1 MIAYYLITTGLALIN
16 LLILIFTFE
25 NKKVNYYFT
34 MLMLIMAI
42 SNGGYLALGLA
53 STVEEAVLA
62 NKIAYIGGCF
72 TSPLM
77 IFLICSVCKISIN
90 KWYRFGIYM
99 YCFIVYGMIMT
110 VDYNDLYYTDY
121 HIEQYGDS
129 TILVNSY
136 GWGHS
141 LFYLILYGA
150 IIIQIALLIY
160 CMVKKNY
167 VSRKNLKMMIILEIV
182 NVSMFF
188 VGRIISPDFEIM
200 PALYTFDGWVLIY
213 IHSRVRIYDIDENVA
228 STIGKHQ
235 KNGYIL
241 VDKHMNYMGCN
252 KMAEAIFPELS
263 NCGVD
268 LKIKG
273 IPKLEEI
280 LESIQN
286 DNNRSIFSVEID
298 NKHYEGN
305 VSRILHNEKSHGY
318 ILELVEDTEKWKY
331 INLISAYNGELQDK
345 VYEQTEVL
353 DEQQKTIKE
362 LFVQTVTALSE
373 AVDAKDRYTSGHSK
387 RVAEYSRM
395 LAARMGKSKDE
406 QDEIYRAGLLHDIG
420 KIRIPVEII
429 NKAGKLSD
437 EEYNIIK
444 IHPVTG
450 YHILRG
456 ISGSNLISLATKYHH
471 ERYDGKGYPN
481 GLEGEQ
487 IPEAA
492 RILGVADSYDA
503 MTSNRSYRKALP
515 QEVVRAEIEKG
526 RGTQFDPA
534 IADIMLQM
542 IDEDKNYKMQ
552 QSDSMH
558 RRILA
563 VDDEL
568 INHKLIERIMK
579 DEPMYEIVS
588 VRSGQEAVQILDQQ
602 SFDLIMLDLMMPD
615 MDGLETLKQIRKKHQ
630 TPVVLMTGDKNLATS
645 AEFAALGCD
654 DYVTKPFLPLL
665 IKEVVHNMTERTTI
679 TDSEI

>member
-16 LLILIFTFE
+16 LLILLFTFE
-25 NKKVNYYFT
+25 NKKVNYYFM
-34 MLMLIMAI
+34 MLMLVMAI
-42 SNGGYLALGLA
+42 SNGGYLALGL
-53 STVEEAVLA
+53 SGSVEEAVLA
-62 NKIAYIGGCF
+62 NKVAYIGGCF
-72 TSPLM
+72 TSPIM
-77 IFLICSVCKISIN
+77 IFLICSICKISLS

-99 YCFIVYGMIMT
+99 YFFIVYGMVLT
-110 VDYNDLYYTDY
+110 VDYNKVYYTEY
-121 HIEQYGDS
+121 HIEQFGDS

-136 GWGHS
+136 GWGHP
-141 LFYLILYGA
+141 LFYLILYGT
-150 IIIQIALLIY
+150 IIIQIAMLVY
-160 CMVKKNY
+160 CMAKKRS
-167 VSRKNLKMMIILEIV
+167 VSRKNLKMLIILEIV

-188 VGRIISPDFEIM
+188 IGRIISPDFEIM
-200 PALYTFDGWVLIY
+200 PALYTFDGWILIY
-213 IHSRVRIYDIDENVA
+213 IHRRARIYDIEENVA
-228 STIGKHQ
+228 STINKHQ

-241 VDKHMNYMGCN
+241 VDKNMNYLGCN
-252 KMAEAIFPELS
+252 KTAEIILPEIT
-263 NCGVD
+263 NCIVD
-268 LKIKG
+268 LKIDG

-280 LESIQN
+280 LKNIKNNSAADTFSFEN
-286 DNNRSIFSVEID
+286 DA
-298 NKHYEGN
+298 KHYEGHI
-305 VSRILHNEKSHGY
+305 SKILHNEKCHGY

-395 LAARMGKSKDE
+395 LAARMGKSRKE
-406 QDEIYRAGLLHDIG
+406 QEEIYRAGLLHDIG
-420 KIRIPVEII
+420 KIRVPVEII

-526 RGTQFDPA
+526 RSTQFDPE

-542 IDEDKNYKMQ
+542 IDEDKEYTMQ
-552 QSDSMH
+552 QADSMQ
-558 RRILA
+558 RRILTI
-563 VDDEL
+563 DDEV
-568 INHKLIERIMK
+568 INHKLIKKIME
-579 DEPMYEIVS
+579 DEPMYEIVA
-588 VRSGQEAVQILDQQ
+588 VKSGKDALKVLEQKP
-602 SFDLIMLDLMMPD
+602 FDLIMLDLMMPD

>member
-1 MIAYYLITTGLALIN
+1 MIAYYLITTGLSIIN
-16 LLILIFTFE
+16 LFILIFVFD
-25 NKKVNYYFT
+25 NKKINYYFM
-34 MLMLIMAI
+34 MLMLIMAV
-42 SNGGYLALGLA
+42 SNGGYLALAL
-53 STVEEAVLA
+53 SETVEEAILA
-62 NKIAYIGGCF
+62 NKIAYLGGCF

-77 IFLICSVCKISIN
+77 IFLICSICKINIS
-90 KWYRFGIYM
+90 KWYRFCIYV
-99 YCFIVYGMIMT
+99 YCFIVYGMILT
-110 VDYNDLYYTDY
+110 VDYNQLYYKEY
-121 HIEQYGDS
+121 HIERFSDS

-136 GWGHS
+136 SFGHT

-160 CMVKKNY
+160 CTVKKRCI
-167 VSRKNLKMMIILEIV
+167 SRKNLGMLIILEIF
-182 NVSMFF
+182 NVSIFF
-188 VGRIISPDFEIM
+188 IGRVINPDFEVM
-200 PALYTFDGWVLIY
+200 PALYAFDGWILMFIN
-213 IHSRVRIYDIDENVA
+213 RRARIYDLEENVA
-228 STIGKHQ
+228 SVISKHQ
-235 KNGYIL
+235 KNGYVL
-241 VDKHMNYMGCN
+241 VDKYMNYLGCN
-252 KMAEAIFPELS
+252 KTAENIFPELI
-263 NCGVD
+263 NCFVD
-268 LKIKG
+268 LKING
-273 IPKLEEI
+273 TPLLEEI
-280 LESIQN
+280 LDNIHKRESFTFTN
-286 DNNRSIFSVEID
+286 SD
-298 NKHYEGN
+298 KHYDVN
-305 VSRILHNEKSHGY
+305 INPILYNDKCHGY
-318 ILELVEDTEKWKY
+318 ILEFVEDTEKWKY
-331 INLISAYNGELQDK
+331 INLISTYNGELQDK

-353 DEQQKTIKE
+353 DEKQKAINE

-387 RVAEYSRM
+387 RVAEYSKM
-395 LAARMGKSKDE
+395 IAARMGKSKKE
-406 QDEIYRAGLLHDIG
+406 QEEIYRAGLLHDIG

-456 ISGSNLISLATKYHH
+456 ISGSELIALATKYHH

-526 RGTQFDPA
+526 RGTQFDPE

-542 IDEDKNYKMQ
+542 IAEDKEYAMQ
-552 QSDSMH
+552 QADSMQ
-558 RRILA
+558 RRILTI
-563 VDDEL
+563 DDEV
-568 INHKLIERIMK
+568 INHKLIKKIME
-579 DEPMYEIVS
+579 DEPMYEIIS
-588 VRSGQEAVQILDQQ
+588 VKSGKDALKVLEQKP
-602 SFDLIMLDLMMPD
+602 FDLIMLDLMMPD

-630 TPVVLMTGDKNLATS
+630 TPVVLMTGDKNLAMST
-645 AEFAALGCD
+645 EFATLGCD

-679 TDSEI
+679 SDDETNQ

>member
-16 LLILIFTFE
+16 LLILLFTFE
-25 NKKVNYYFT
+25 NKKVNYYFM

-42 SNGGYLALGLA
+42 SNGGYLALGL
-53 STVEEAVLA
+53 SGSVEEAVLA

-72 TSPLM
+72 TSPIM
-77 IFLICSVCKISIN
+77 IFLICSICKIALS

-99 YCFIVYGMIMT
+99 YCFIVYGMILT
-110 VDYNDLYYTDY
+110 VDYNKLYYTEY
-121 HIEQYGDS
+121 HIEQFGDS
-129 TILVNSY
+129 TILVNTY
-136 GWGHS
+136 GWGHT

-150 IIIQIALLIY
+150 IVIQVALLIY
-160 CMVKKNY
+160 CIVKKSS
-167 VSRKNLKMMIILEIV
+167 VSRKNLKMLTILEIV

-188 VGRIISPDFEIM
+188 IGRVISPDFEIM
-200 PALYTFDGWVLIY
+200 PALYVFDGWIFIY
-213 IHSRVRIYDIDENVA
+213 IHRRARIYDIEENVA
-228 STIGKHQ
+228 STINKHQ

-241 VDKHMNYMGCN
+241 VDKYMNYLGCN
-252 KMAEAIFPELS
+252 KTAETILPEIT
-263 NCGVD
+263 NCIVD
-268 LKIKG
+268 RKVKG

-280 LESIQN
+280 LVNIQN
-286 DNNRSIFSVEID
+286 NNKLDTFSFSND
-298 NKHYEGN
+298 TKHYEGHI
-305 VSRILHNEKSHGY
+305 SQILNNEKCHGY
-318 ILELVEDTEKWKY
+318 VLEFMEDTEKWKY

-406 QDEIYRAGLLHDIG
+406 QEEIYRAGLLHDIG

-515 QEVVRAEIEKG
+515 QEIVRAEIEKG

-542 IDEDKNYKMQ
+542 IDEDKEYTMQ
-552 QSDSMH
+552 QADSMQ
-558 RRILA
+558 RKILA

-568 INHKLIERIMK
+568 INHKLIEKIMQ

-588 VRSGQEAVQILDQQ
+588 VRSGKDAIKILDQQ
-602 SFDLIMLDLMMPD
+602 KFDLIMLDLMMPD

-679 TDSEI
+679 TDSEV

>member
-1 MIAYYLITTGLALIN
+1 MITYYLITTGLSLIN
-16 LLILIFTFE
+16 LLILLFTFE
-25 NKKVNYYFT
+25 NKKVNYYFM
-34 MLMLIMAI
+34 MLMLVMAI
-42 SNGGYLALGLA
+42 SNGGYLALGLS

-72 TSPLM
+72 TSPIM
-77 IFLICSVCKISIN
+77 IFLIFSTCKINLS

-99 YCFIVYGMIMT
+99 FCFIVYGMILT
-110 VDYNDLYYTDY
+110 VDYNELYYTEY
-121 HIEQYGDS
+121 HIEYFADS

-136 GWGHS
+136 GWGHT
-141 LFYLILYGA
+141 LFYFILYGA
-150 IIIQIALLIY
+150 IVIQIALLIY
-160 CMVKKNY
+160 CMAKKKS
-167 VSRKNLKMMIILEIV
+167 VSRKNLKMLIMLEIA

-188 VGRIISPDFEIM
+188 IGRLISHDFEIM
-200 PALYTFDGWVLIY
+200 PAMYVFDGWILIY
-213 IHSRVRIYDIDENVA
+213 IHRRARIYDIEENVA
-228 STIGKHQ
+228 STIDKHQ

-241 VDKHMNYMGCN
+241 VDNYMNYLGCN
-252 KMAEAIFPELS
+252 KMADSIFPELA
-263 NCGVD
+263 NCIVD
-268 LKIKG
+268 SKITG

-280 LESIQN
+280 FEIVRN
-286 DNNRSIFSVEID
+286 DSSRDIFSFTID
-298 NKHYEGN
+298 NKHYEGHI
-305 VSRILHNEKSHGY
+305 SRILHNEKSHGY
-318 ILELVEDTEKWKY
+318 ILELAEDTEKWKY
-331 INLISAYNGELQDK
+331 INLISTYNGELQDK

-395 LAARMGKSKDE
+395 IAARMGKSKDE
-406 QDEIYRAGLLHDIG
+406 QEEIYRAGLLHDIG

-526 RGTQFDPA
+526 RGTQFDPE

-542 IDEDKNYKMQ
+542 IDEDTEYAMQ
-552 QSDSMH
+552 QADSMH
-558 RRILA
+558 RRILT

-568 INHKLIERIMK
+568 INHKLIEKIMK

-588 VRSGQEAVQILDQQ
+588 VRSGKEAVKIVDQQ
-602 SFDLIMLDLMMPD
+602 HFDLIMLDLMMPD

-645 AEFAALGCD
+645 TEFAALGCD

-679 TDSEI
+679 STTDN